1 VTFNLIDAFS
11 VYLVSTFV
19 TGTILRA
26 RNYRAMVGM
35 VYNSSDRW
43 PKLRAL
49 VATHR
54 AILLRWP
61 TVLPL
66 VLTLLLTLANAY
78 AAHFVWSH
86 ARVTPGDLLAHPVA
100 LAAVLAVGGV
110 VGLLDFWSVFVFARI
125 NRAKVE
131 ALLDRAEH
139 WLGSWKA
146 PTIRM
151 LTFGLVHPRRIAG
164 EQVHAALVDA
174 GRAVNGQ
181 LWAMSL
187 QVLARRVRA
196 RPVGHLGGRAEL
208 TS

>member
-1 VTFNLIDAFS
+1 MTLNLIDAFS
-11 VYLVSTFV
+11 SYLVLTFV

-35 VYNSSDRW
+35 VYTSADRW

-54 AILLRWP
+54 AIFLRWP

-78 AAHFVWSH
+78 AAHFVWPH
-86 ARVTPGDLLAHPVA
+86 ARVNPGDLLAHPAA
-100 LAAVLAVGGV
+100 LAAVLAAGGV
-110 VGLLDFWSVFVFARI
+110 MGLLDVRSVFVFGRI
-125 NRAKVE
+125 DRAEVE

-146 PTIRM
+146 PAVRV
-151 LTFGLVHPRRIAG
+151 LSFGLIHPRRIVG
-164 EQVHAALVDA
+164 EQVRVALVEA
-174 GRAVNGQ
+174 SLAANGA

-187 QVLARRVRA
+187 QVLARFAFGLALWVTWAAAVR
-196 RPVGHLGGRAEL
+196 
-208 TS
+208 

>member
-1 VTFNLIDAFS
+1 MTLNLIDAFS
-11 VYLVSTFV
+11 YYLVLTFV

-35 VYNSSDRW
+35 VYSSAGRW

-54 AILLRWP
+54 AIFLRWP

-86 ARVTPGDLLAHPVA
+86 ARVTPGDLWANAAA
-100 LAAVLAVGGV
+100 LAAVTVAGGLM
-110 VGLLDFWSVFVFARI
+110 GFLDFRSVFVFGRI
-125 NRAKVE
+125 DRAKVE
-131 ALLDRAEH
+131 TVLDRAEH

-146 PTIRM
+146 PAVRI
-151 LTFGLVHPRRIAG
+151 LSFGLIHPRRIVG
-164 EQVHAALVDA
+164 EQVRVALVETA
-174 GRAVNGQ
+174 LAANGG
-181 LWAMSL
+181 LWAISL
-187 QVLARRVRA
+187 QVAARFAFGLALWVTWAVALR
-196 RPVGHLGGRAEL
+196 
-208 TS
+208 

>member
-1 VTFNLIDAFS
+1 VSSPNLIDAFS
-11 VYLVSTFV
+11 CYLVLTFV

-35 VYNSSDRW
+35 VYSSSDRW

-54 AILLRWP
+54 AIFLRWP

-66 VLTLLLTLANAY
+66 ALTLLLTLANAY
-78 AAHFVWSH
+78 AAHFVWPH
-86 ARVTPGDLLAHPVA
+86 ARVTPGDLLAHPAA
-100 LAAVLAVGGV
+100 LAAVLAAGGV
-110 VGLLDFWSVFVFARI
+110 MGLLDFRSVFVFARI
-125 NRAKVE
+125 DRAKVE

-146 PTIRM
+146 PAVRV
-151 LTFGLVHPRRIAG
+151 LSLGLIHPRRIVD
-164 EQVHAALVDA
+164 EQVRVALVEA
-174 GRAVNGQ
+174 SLAANGE

-187 QVLARRVRA
+187 QVLARFAFGLALWVTWAVALR
-196 RPVGHLGGRAEL
+196 
-208 TS
+208 